1 MIKVT
6 VVETSKSNLM
16 NDTEYLLTFLSDTE
30 NKDLIG
36 HKTRNKFQSS
46 LVGRIITKKLVSDFT
61 KIPINKIMLGKT
73 KFGQPYIKKPR
84 DSNLHFNISHS
95 GNYVTSAISD
105 TAKIGIDIEQ
115 IVGFDLQA
123 AAHSFSKEEFAHIFN
138 AKKMTTRLER
148 FYKIWTLK
156 EAFLKAIGI
165 GMYGK
170 IPIVVSRNKKRQK
183 LKNKLEFNN
192 RDFYLKTFKI
202 KDLAL
207 SICSPAQIDLDNLNE
222 LKIVKFEPNYYLL
235 NFKNSSNR

>member
-6 VVETSKSNLM
+6 VVDISKLSLT

-30 NKDLIG
+30 KKDLIRNRT
-36 HKTRNKFQSS
+36 KNKFQSS
-46 LVGRIITKKLVSDFT
+46 LVGRVITKKLVSDLS
-61 KIPINKIMLGKT
+61 KISINKIVLGKT
-73 KFGQPYIKKPR
+73 KNGQPHIKEPR
-84 DSNLHFNISHS
+84 NNNLHLSISHS

-105 TAKIGIDIEQ
+105 TAEIGVDIEQ
-115 IVGFDLQA
+115 IVRFDIRA
-123 AAHSFSKEEFAHIFN
+123 VANSFSKGEFAYIFN

-170 IPIVVSRNKKRQK
+170 MPVVVSKNKIRQK

-202 KDLAL
+202 KDLTL
-207 SICSPAQIDLDNLNE
+207 SICSPAQIDLNNLNE
-222 LKIVKFEPNYYLL
+222 LKIVKFEPNYHLIK
-235 NFKNSSNR
+235 F